1 MTGYEEQ
8 LLTRAET
15 IEDSGELAQTI
26 TAILAGAQ
34 GAGVDPAAVTSLA
47 GAAQA
52 LDPSADTRYGAG
64 GKEDRHPSSG
74 YRSDCEFLEAVS
86 QADDDV
92 RERLR
97 DVQQLRDQVAT
108 ALDAAQAALDAA
120 YTMPV
125 GEPCTGCHGAREA
138 AIADAERRIGLCEAA
153 AEILDPLAERLQA
166 ALGHVRQ
173 VPQDLGE
180 VYELVYEFIRK
191 GGKLPVFA
199 RWIEGERTRT

>member
-8 LLTRAET
+8 LLTRVET
-15 IEDSGELAQTI
+15 IDDTGELVQAV

-47 GAAQA
+47 RAAQA
-52 LDPSADTRYGAG
+52 LDPGADTRYDAG
-64 GKEDRHPSSG
+64 GKEDRHPGSR
-74 YRSDCEFLEAVS
+74 YRSDSEFLEAVS

-125 GEPCTGCHGAREA
+125 REPCTGCHGAREA

-191 GGKLPVFA
+191 GGKLP
-199 RWIEGERTRT
+199 I